1 MNWKSLIKFVVGSI
15 LSFTVIVGL
24 GVLLIPEKVV
34 ITQQLKVAATEEQ
47 LTMYFND
54 LQHWPKILPWLSS
67 DTAKKTEFTLKK
79 GKCFYWQY
87 ENSDEYQG
95 VLCLLEASGKNKV
108 AVEISFK
115 GHSSLFHELSFKKI
129 DAIHTEIIWTGSS
142 EKAKGLKKWEY
153 VFIKQWLKHD
163 IGIALQDLPQQLAE
177 TGFLTQNIGNCI
189 QYKSEDTYFVYK
201 IETIDSSIVEKY
213 LTKTWNAIRADVN
226 AKGLNS
232 YQFPYCILRKSG
244 EPETIAVEA
253 GIILKPG
260 KSRYEGHYSERLV
273 PGDSMLNI
281 EFKGEFFNYTQA
293 VDSLEKASKS
303 LNFELN
309 EDVILTYKDSSET
322 ITNIS
327 SKVPYF
333 VSIHLK

>member
-1 MNWKSLIKFVVGSI
+1 MNWKSLIKFVIGSI
-15 LSFTVIVGL
+15 FSFAVIVGL
-24 GVLLIPEKVV
+24 GLLLIPKKVV

-47 LTMYFND
+47 LSMYFND

-67 DTAKKTEFTLKK
+67 GTAKKTEYTLKK

-87 ENSDEYQG
+87 ENSEAYQG
-95 VLCLLEASGKNKV
+95 SFCLLESSSKNKV
-108 AVEISFK
+108 DVEISFK
-115 GHSSLFHELSFKKI
+115 GKTSFFHEINFKKI
-129 DAIHTEIIWTGSS
+129 DAIYTEITWTGSS
-142 EKAKGLKKWEY
+142 EQLNFLEKWEFI
-153 VFIKQWLKHD
+153 FIKQWLNHD
-163 IGIALQDLPQQLAE
+163 IGIALHYLPKQLAE

-189 QYKSEDTYFVYK
+189 QNKSKDTYFVYK
-201 IETIDSSIVEKY
+201 IETIDSSIVEKF

-232 YQFPYCILRKSG
+232 YQYPYCILRKSG

-260 KSRYEGHYSERLV
+260 KSRYEGPYSERFV
-273 PGDSMLNI
+273 PGDSLLMI

-293 VDSLEKASKS
+293 VDSLEKASKF
-303 LNFELN
+303 LNFELK

-333 VSIHLK
+333 VSKHRK